1 MEGLGPSGKDVAT
14 VGGRYPGV
22 GNVLLGSGTSGSDD
36 LVRVVVHVGGDDKD
50 GGVNPCSITKV
61 HHREEGVEKYRQ
73 DMGDTVGQRGVE
85 G

>member
-1 MEGLGPSGKDVAT
+1 M
-14 VGGRYPGV
+14 
-22 GNVLLGSGTSGSDD
+22 
-36 LVRVVVHVGGDDKD
+36 VRVVVHVGGDDKD

-61 HHREEGVEKYRQ
+61 DHREEGVEKYRQ